1 MDAMSRPAMSW
12 LPHDAPRPA
21 HGALRIAAHPRFPR
35 AARALAASML
45 AGGDADPALAA
56 VFKDAG
62 RYVTAMWTVYL
73 HASGGMTL
81 PQLKASCVAS
91 GFTSSGRARLLLQFL
106 QHIGYV
112 EPLQALPGSGD
123 RKATRYAPT
132 PAFLA
137 AWRSH
142 LRAALTAA
150 SLIEPTIAVLLDR
163 LDRPALF
170 EDFLR
175 IQAGRLLGLARTTV
189 ETPAFRQILMHRY
202 AGLQIVSM
210 LVEGEDG
217 GAFPPARPIPISL
230 KLTAA
235 RFGVSY
241 MHVRRLLND
250 AARAGLLRY
259 DATGTV
265 TLCKGTRETI
275 RFFYAMQ
282 LAELIA
288 SARLS
293 LGRLKEQ
300 EKAVAAL

>member
-1 MDAMSRPAMSW
+1 MDAMHRPAQ
-12 LPHDAPRPA
+12 PRTSYGGSPPA
-21 HGALRIAAHPRFPR
+21 KGALRIAAHPRFPR
-35 AARALAASML
+35 AARELATSML

-73 HASGGMTL
+73 YASGGMTL
-81 PQLKASCVAS
+81 PQLKESCVAS
-91 GFTSSGRARLLLQFL
+91 GFTSPGRARLLLQFL

-112 EPLQALPGSGD
+112 EPVATPGRSD
-123 RKATRYAPT
+123 RRATRYAPT

-137 AWRSH
+137 AWRAH
-142 LRAALTAA
+142 LRAALAAA
-150 SLIEPTIAVLLDR
+150 SLIEPAIKVLVVR
-163 LDRPALF
+163 LDQPVVF

-175 IQAGRLLGLARTTV
+175 IQAGRLLTLARAPV

-210 LVEGEDG
+210 LVEADDG
-217 GAFPPARPIPISL
+217 RSFPPKRPIPISL
-230 KLTAA
+230 KHTAA

-250 AARAGLLRY
+250 AARAGLVRY

-265 TLCKGTRETI
+265 TLCEGTRETI
-275 RFFYAMQ
+275 RFFYATQ
-282 LAELIA
+282 LAELVA
-288 SARLS
+288 SA
-293 LGRLKEQ
+293 GQ
-300 EKAVAAL
+300 ALAGLDQDKMVPAL